1 MRNKTRIIVLR
12 KKELVFAGL
21 LALLAAGLIILVI
34 HLFGSEGKQTPESVE
49 TMKYTP
55 GVYTSTVIL
64 NDTAMDVE
72 VVVDENNIN
81 SISLINLDESVE
93 TMYPLV
99 KPAMED
105 LSEQIISTQSVDS
118 VHYPET
124 NQYTSMVLHNAI
136 KSALAKSQTGAAD

>member
-1 MRNKTRIIVLR
+1 MRNRTRIIVI
-12 KKELVFAGL
+12 KKRDLMLAGL
-21 LALLAAGLIILVI
+21 LALLIVGLLALAI
-34 HLFGSEGKQTPESVE
+34 HLFGSGKQQAPEAAE

-81 SISLINLDESVE
+81 SISLVNLDESVE

-105 LSEQIISTQSVDS
+105 LSEQIITSQSVDN
-118 VHYPET
+118 VTYPQT
-124 NQYTSMVLHNAI
+124 NQYTSMVLHNAVR
-136 KSALAKSQTGAAD
+136 SALEKSHSDQK

>member
-1 MRNKTRIIVLR
+1 MSAKTKIIVLR
-12 KKELVFAGL
+12 KKELALAGMLIL
-21 LALLAAGLIILVI
+21 LAVGLFLLLIT
-34 HLFGSEGKQTPESVE
+34 LFHSKENETSTSVD
-49 TMKYTP
+49 TAKYIP

-64 NDTAMDVE
+64 NDTAMEVE

-81 SISLINLDESVE
+81 AISLANLDETVE

-105 LSEQIISTQSVDS
+105 LSSQIISSQSADAVT
-118 VHYPET
+118 YAET

-136 KSALAKSQTGAAD
+136 KSALAKSQPEE

>member
-1 MRNKTRIIVLR
+1 MRNKTRIIVIR
-12 KKELVFAGL
+12 KKDLMFAGL
-21 LALLAAGLIILVI
+21 LALLAAGLLALII
-34 HLFGSEGKQTPESVE
+34 HLFGSGKQQTPEAAE

-72 VVVDENNIN
+72 VVVDENHIN
-81 SISLINLDESVE
+81 SISLVNLDESVE

-105 LSEQIISTQSVDS
+105 LSGQIIASQSVDNIT
-118 VHYPET
+118 YPQA
-124 NQYTSMVLHNAI
+124 NQYTSMVLHNAV
-136 KSALAKSQTGAAD
+136 KSALAKSLAESE

>member
-1 MRNKTRIIVLR
+1 MSSKTKIVVLR
-12 KKELVFAGL
+12 KKELLFAGIIVFAAI
-21 LALLAAGLIILVI
+21 ALLFLILQ
-34 HLFGSEGKQTPESVE
+34 LFGSKDTPEPESDE

-81 SISLINLDESVE
+81 SISLVNLNETVE

-105 LSEQIISTQSVDS
+105 LSEQIISSQSVDN
-118 VHYPET
+118 VQYPQT

-136 KSALAKSQTGAAD
+136 RSALEKSQK